1 MTRLREATGF
11 ALLIAG
17 LLGTLLPIIPGTPL
31 IAAGIAVLGTKHPRV
46 QRWITRLQHWRGLL
60 RRKET

>member
-17 LLGTLLPIIPGTPL
+17 FLGMLLPVMPGTPL
-31 IAAGIAVLGTKHPRV
+31 LIAGIAVLGTKHPRI
-46 QRWITRLQHWRGLL
+46 QPWITRLDRWRGSL
-60 RRKET
+60 KKKT

>member
-17 LLGTLLPIIPGTPL
+17 LLGMLLPLIPGTPL
-31 IAAGIAVLGTKHPRV
+31 LLAGVAILGTSHPRI
-46 QRWITRLQHWRGLL
+46 QPWITRIDCWRSLL
-60 RRKET
+60 RRKKT